1 MQELRERD
9 AIAAAALEFQILT
22 AVRPGNAVGA
32 RWAEIDR
39 KATIWRIEGKRMKN
53 GEDHDVPLSAA
64 ALAVLDRME
73 KIKNGEH
80 IFYSPTNG
88 RALSD
93 AATAAVIDR
102 MNEKSRRWIDPK
114 LDRDVVPHGFR
125 STFRDW
131 AAERGYQDA
140 VAEAALAHSVP
151 DEVVA
156 AYKRTKFDE
165 LRKQLMDDWATFATS
180 DPARSADVLAFAP
193 IAAAN

>member
-1 MQELRERD
+1 MRELRARD
-9 AIAAAALEFQILT
+9 GIATAALEFQILT
-22 AVRPGNAVGA
+22 AARPGNAVGA

-39 KATIWRIEGKRMKN
+39 KAAVWRIAGANMKN
-53 GEDHDVPLSAA
+53 GEDHEVPLSAA
-64 ALAVLDRME
+64 ALAVLDEME
-73 KIKNGEH
+73 KIRAGEY
-80 IFYSPTNG
+80 IFFSPMNG

-93 AATAAVIDR
+93 AALAAVIDR

-114 LDRDVVPHGFR
+114 ADREIVPHGFR

-156 AYKRTKFDE
+156 AYKRTTFFE
-165 LRKQLMDDWATFATS
+165 LRKQMMDDWATFAAS

-193 IAAAN
+193 IATAN